1 MEVYPCK
8 YCFKDFILKSDYDE
22 HKITCELIKKRKDLR
37 KTQLDRIEDDIPNPR
52 MMFELIKILTAKCDR
67 LEDEVRRL
75 RERTQR
81 EQRKID
87 ILQYLNHQA
96 APPPKTF
103 KTWLKEIQVERE
115 SIETTIENNII
126 KGVCNILE
134 SEIYEDNLPLTAFS
148 HKRNIIYVYEYVS
161 SDSNKAD
168 WTIMTEKMQN
178 DMFDTL
184 SNRMLK
190 AYNKWESE
198 QPSLV
203 QETEA
208 NINIK
213 TKYRQKILGLSICDE
228 TKYRKFSIWLF
239 NALKK
244 SAMHIT
250 EYEFV

>member
-8 YCFKDFILKSDYDE
+8 YCFKDFQLKNDYDE

-37 KTQLDRIEDDIPNPR
+37 NTQLDRIEDDIPNPR
-52 MMFELIKILTAKCDR
+52 IMFELVKMLAAKCDK

-87 ILQYLNHQA
+87 ILQYLNHQV

-126 KGVCNILE
+126 KGICNVLE

-161 SDSNKAD
+161 PDSNKAD

-198 QPSLV
+198 QPSLT

-250 EYEFV
+250 EYDFV

>member
-1 MEVYPCK
+1 MEETPCK
-8 YCFKDFILKSDYDE
+8 HCFKVFTLKNDYDE
-22 HKITCELIKKRKDLR
+22 HIITCGLIKKRKDLR
-37 KTQLDRIEDDIPNPR
+37 NAQLDRIDDKIPDDR
-52 MMFELIKILTAKCDR
+52 MMFELIKILAAKCDK

-87 ILQYLNHQA
+87 ILQYLNQQLTQ
-96 APPPKTF
+96 PPKTF
-103 KTWLKEIQVERE
+103 KVWLKEIQVHHED
-115 SIETTIENNII
+115 IETTIENNII
-126 KGVCNILE
+126 KGVCNVLE
-134 SEIYEDNLPLTAFS
+134 SVIYEDHIPVTAFS
-148 HKRNIIYVYEYVS
+148 HKKNIIYVYDYVS
-161 SDSNKAD
+161 PDSNKAD
-168 WTIMTEKMQN
+168 WTIMTENMQN
-178 DMFDTL
+178 SLFDTL

-198 QPSLV
+198 QTSLA

-213 TKYRQKILGLSICDE
+213 TKYRQKILGLTICEE
-228 TKYRKFSIWLF
+228 TKYRKFALWMY

-250 EYEFV
+250 EYDFV